1 MKTKIAYVAASVVAL
16 TVPVLTLTAPMAGCG
31 GGSSPGVSVSTG
43 DGGTGPSVDGGGGG
57 GDAVAP
63 QNDAAL
69 PDAPSGT
76 KLVPLTAT
84 NTGYVSPTNPV
95 VGTTVPNTVGVTGAW
110 YAYGDGW
117 GTEGVGGAAGVAG
130 ERGNCELIGGFPV
143 SACST
148 ITSPLPAAP
157 MAADDGG
164 ATTDDSGTPHAP
176 GDEAGAEAGAAEAGA
191 DATAEAAAGDATAGD
206 ATAVSDATGADA
218 TGTADGSAEAAS
230 GDDGG
235 MTVPAGYANGFPPT
249 PADSQTFC
257 LSGVAAA
264 VINGDGGT
272 PDYSDIY
279 GIGMGFDFN
288 NMGGVKAAYN
298 AAANK
303 VIGVFFHIT
312 SAGAFPSLR
321 VEFPTVGTNG
331 AGGGDSYIVSPTAN
345 GDVTVIFAKDLA
357 TPYPPVSGM
366 NIGYAAPAGD
376 TIPMF
381 DPEGGVAPT
390 DLLSIQFHI
399 PTATGGT
406 VTVNQLCVSNLSA
419 IVSTM

>member
-1 MKTKIAYVAASVVAL
+1 MRRLFLALVFGVAGVRAL
-16 TVPVLTLTAPMAGCG
+16 VGCTAILGI
-31 GGSSPGVSVSTG
+31 SPHERSEESG
-43 DGGTGPSVDGGGGG
+43 DDGGGFFEPDSSEVGGDDAADTPDRGANADVFLSSDGSVTHSDGGVIVG
-57 GDAVAP
+57 GDAAP
-63 QNDAAL
+63 PKNDSGL
-69 PDAPSGT
+69 PDALSGT
-76 KLVPLTAT
+76 ILVPLTAT
-84 NTGYVSPTNPV
+84 NAGYVSPTNPV
-95 VGTTVPNTVGVTGAW
+95 VGTTVPNTVGVTGSW

-148 ITSPLPAAP
+148 ITSPLPDAPFAAG
-157 MAADDGG
+157 DSG
-164 ATTDDSGTPHAP
+164 ATMGDAGHMPHAP
-176 GDEAGAEAGAAEAGA
+176 GDEAGAI
-191 DATAEAAAGDATAGD
+191 DAT
-206 ATAVSDATGADA
+206 
-218 TGTADGSAEAAS
+218 
-230 GDDGG
+230 
-235 MTVPAGYANGFPPT
+235 VPVGYANGFPPT

-288 NMGGVKAAYN
+288 NVGGVKAAYN

-312 SAGAFPSLR
+312 SVGAFPTLR
-321 VEFPTVGTNG
+321 VELPTVGTNG
-331 AGGGDSYIVSPTAN
+331 AGGGDSYIVQPTMS
-345 GDVTVIFAKDLA
+345 GDVSVIFARDLA
-357 TPYPPVSGM
+357 TPYPPVSGV